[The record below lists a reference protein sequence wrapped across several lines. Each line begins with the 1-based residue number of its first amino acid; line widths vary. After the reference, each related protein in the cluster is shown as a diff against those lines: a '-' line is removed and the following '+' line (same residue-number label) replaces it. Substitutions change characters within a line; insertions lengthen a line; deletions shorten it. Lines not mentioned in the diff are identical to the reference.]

1 MKATDEAETPR
12 SFMWWAALCSVSAV
26 ATNKVHLN
34 KGGLYKLYP
43 NIYIMLVADSGLKK
57 SFAVAT
63 SRRVVELVG
72 NTRVIA
78 GRNSIQAI
86 VKTLATGFT
95 KPEGGPPMLD
105 ATGYLAAGELTT
117 FLIDDTQ
124 TFAILM
130 DLYDRIY
137 HDVWKNTLKI
147 SGVESLKD
155 PTIVMLSATNPTHFR
170 DRFKEK
176 DVAGGFMAR
185 NLIVYEEERH
195 KKNPLVDDQ
204 PMIDLE
210 GLAVGLRVISKAE
223 GAFSYAPA
231 AKKFFVDWYMQ
242 FSPEKM
248 EDRTGTLNRL
258 NDHVLKIAMLLSL
271 ARDLG
276 LVLELCD
283 IKKALEVCMGCV
295 SNIQRLIAGIGRSA
309 DSSNTTAIILE
320 ELIANKEMSRARLL
334 SRHYG
339 DFYADELD
347 RVVETMMQARAI
359 DVERRG
365 EHTIYRLKPKI
376 LEYYRKKQAIK
387 EKKK

>member
-1 MKATDEAETPR
+1 
-12 SFMWWAALCSVSAV
+12 
-26 ATNKVHLN
+26 
-34 KGGLYKLYP
+34 
-43 NIYIMLVADSGLKK
+43 
-57 SFAVAT
+57 
-63 SRRVVELVG
+63 
-72 NTRVIA
+72 
-78 GRNSIQAI
+78 
-86 VKTLATGFT
+86 
-95 KPEGGPPMLD
+95 
-105 ATGYLAAGELTT
+105 
-117 FLIDDTQ
+117 
-124 TFAILM
+124 
-130 DLYDRIY
+130 
-137 HDVWKNTLKI
+137 
-147 SGVESLKD
+147 
-155 PTIVMLSATNPTHFR
+155 
-170 DRFKEK
+170 
-176 DVAGGFMAR
+176 
-185 NLIVYEEERH
+185 
-195 KKNPLVDDQ
+195 
-204 PMIDLE
+204 
-210 GLAVGLRVISKAE
+210 
-223 GAFSYAPA
+223 
-231 AKKFFVDWYMQ
+231 
-242 FSPEKM
+242 
-248 EDRTGTLNRL
+248 
-258 NDHVLKIAMLLSL
+258 MLLSL